1 VETSTICLSPGLVS
15 EVVEEVTL
23 WLDVLNVSTIVD
35 NHLVRLQLLVVG
47 PVESGETPLLGDD
60 DLLPSWELVSG
71 TPESLHDDGLVGV
84 LATDGHDDLTNV
96 DTSGGTD
103 GFTPSATH
111 TLLES
116 IGTSTGQHLVD
127 PQDVEGVDTNTQV
140 EGILSGS
147 LDDVLVGAD
156 TGGFQSLRTQLLIFI
171 RYQMTTEWEIING
184 CTFTT

>member
-1 VETSTICLSPGLVS
+1 VETSTICSSPGLVS

-23 WLDVLNVSTIVD
+23 WLDVLLLGGGERGTFFSFGVSFAFSPTPLRNTHLNVSTIVD

-116 IGTSTGQHLVD
+116 VVGTG
-127 PQDVEGVDTNTQV
+127 
-140 EGILSGS
+140 
-147 LDDVLVGAD
+147 
-156 TGGFQSLRTQLLIFI
+156 
-171 RYQMTTEWEIING
+171 
-184 CTFTT
+184 